1 MRFPFGIR
9 PERSR
14 WDDDDN
20 AEEPPPPLVQ
30 PEPVNPD
37 FFDPGWSDWDEE
49 DKKPAR
55 RWFIGLS
62 VAAVLVI
69 GFVLFKP
76 TLTKTL
82 HSSTST
88 STTIIKVSV
97 VPKVFS
103 IKEGAN
109 QAQSVTFSGEKPTS
123 ATAAFTAPAG
133 LAVLSYRC
141 NCNGQFSVTVIDTT
155 GSPAAIPVNLTTPG
169 VVAGTVPMSLPA
181 GTYTAALAGTGKW
194 SISIS
199 YPSKSPAVSI
209 PLNEAL
215 IGPEVVGPFSG
226 TQAVSVTYGA
236 YFAPSQI
243 VSIHTMDEQGKLG
256 PEVLSSPAQ
265 GGKTVSIS
273 AQGSPYYLAVSDAP
287 PVWFLRVVGTS

>member
-1 MRFPFGIR
+1 MRFPFGVR

-20 AEEPPPPLVQ
+20 AEEPPPPFVQ

-37 FFDPGWSDWDEE
+37 FFDPGWSDWDEG
-49 DKKPAR
+49 DKKPSR
-55 RWFIGLS
+55 RWFIVLS
-62 VAAVLVI
+62 VVAVLVM
-69 GFVLFKP
+69 GFVFFKP
-76 TLTKTL
+76 TLSKAL
-82 HSSTST
+82 HSST

-103 IKEGAN
+103 ITAGAN
-109 QAQSVTFSGEKPTS
+109 QAKSVTFSGVKPTT

-141 NCNGQFSVTVIDTT
+141 DCNGQFSVTVIDTT
-155 GSPAAIPVNLTTPG
+155 GTPVAIPVNLTTPG
-169 VVAGTVPMSLPA
+169 VVTGTVPMSLPV

-199 YPSKSPAVSI
+199 YPSKAPAVSI
-209 PLNEAL
+209 PLNLAL
-215 IGPEVVGPFSG
+215 IGDEVVGPFSG
-226 TQAVSVTYGA
+226 TQAVTVFYGA
-236 YFAPSQI
+236 YYAPSQT
-243 VSIHTMDEQGKLG
+243 VSIHTVDEQGKLG
-256 PEVLSSPAQ
+256 PEVLTSPAQ
-265 GGKTVSIS
+265 GGNSVVIS

-287 PVWFLRVVGTS
+287 PIWFLRVTGAS

>member
-9 PERSR
+9 AERSR
-14 WDDDDN
+14 WDDEDP

-37 FFDPGWSDWDEE
+37 FFDPGWSDWDEG
-49 DKKPAR
+49 DKKPSR
-55 RWFIGLS
+55 RWFIVLS
-62 VAAVLVI
+62 VVAVLVM
-69 GFVLFKP
+69 GFVFFKP
-76 TLTKTL
+76 TLSKSL

-97 VPKVFS
+97 GPKVFS
-103 IKEGAN
+103 ITAGAN
-109 QAQSVTFSGEKPTS
+109 QAQSVTFSGAKPTT

-141 NCNGQFSVTVIDTT
+141 DCNGQFSVTVIDTT

-169 VVAGTVPMSLPA
+169 VVTGTVPMSLPA
-181 GTYTAALAGTGKW
+181 GTYTAALTGTGKW

-226 TQAVSVTYGA
+226 TQAVAVTYGA
-236 YFAPSQI
+236 YYAPSQI

-256 PEVLSSPAQ
+256 PEVLTSPAQ
-265 GGKTVSIS
+265 GGKTASIS
-273 AQGSPYYLAVSDAP
+273 AQGSPYYLVVSDAP
-287 PVWFLRVVGTS
+287 PAWFLRVTGAS

>member
-9 PERSR
+9 AERSR
-14 WDDDDN
+14 WDDEDP

-37 FFDPGWSDWDEE
+37 FFDPGWSDWDEG
-49 DKKPAR
+49 DKKPSR
-55 RWFIGLS
+55 RWFIVLS
-62 VAAVLVI
+62 VVAVLVM
-69 GFVLFKP
+69 GFVFFKP
-76 TLTKTL
+76 TLSKSL

-103 IKEGAN
+103 ITAGAN
-109 QAQSVTFSGEKPTS
+109 QAQSVTFSGVKPTT

-141 NCNGQFSVTVIDTT
+141 DCNGQFSVTVIDTA
-155 GSPAAIPVNLTTPG
+155 GSPAAIPVNLTTLG
-169 VVAGTVPMSLPA
+169 VLTGTVPMSLPA
-181 GTYTAALAGTGKW
+181 GTYTAALTGRGKW
-194 SISIS
+194 SITIS

-209 PLNEAL
+209 PLNETL

-226 TQAVSVTYGA
+226 TQAVTVSYAA
-236 YFAPSQI
+236 YIAPSQL
-243 VSIHTMDEQGKLG
+243 VSIHTVDEQGKLG
-256 PEVLSSPAQ
+256 PEVLTSPAQ
-265 GGKTVSIS
+265 GGNSVVIS

-287 PVWFLRVVGTS
+287 AVWFLRVVGAS